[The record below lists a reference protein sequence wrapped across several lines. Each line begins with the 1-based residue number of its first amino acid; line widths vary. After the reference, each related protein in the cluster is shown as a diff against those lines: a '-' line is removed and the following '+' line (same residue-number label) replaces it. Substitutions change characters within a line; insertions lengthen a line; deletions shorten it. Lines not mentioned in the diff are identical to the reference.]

1 MFFDFLSYLP
11 SCFSNFISCLCLFS
25 HLLGLV
31 SRVSCHS
38 LCCFPVKV
46 GCWILV
52 GKISNFRPT
61 KIPSSTPNINKKHG
75 WQCFFEKRTHNKSL
89 LPNLSESVS
98 KSCCFTQVST
108 YFWPCTAPTNY
119 RILTSNRAGQPTERD
134 LEAATTPTWSN
145 SFLEDECFSTCSSL
159 VTPVLNWNNWR
170 KYSIINSTKNIPSC
184 FLEKIY
190 DGNFPPT
197 MMAGHVFSS
206 ECCAGPSK
214 WQLQERWSHR
224 ATNNA
229 EAINKWNISGTAS
242 SPEVHLGEFIPH
254 V

>member
-11 SCFSNFISCLCLFS
+11 SCFSNFTSCLCLFS

-31 SRVSCHS
+31 SRVSCYS

-46 GCWILV
+46 GCRILV

-75 WQCFFEKRTHNKSL
+75 WQCFFEKWTHNKSL

-98 KSCCFTQVST
+98 KSCCSTQVST

-134 LEAATTPTWSN
+134 LEAATTPCFFSLYENPTWRN

-184 FLEKIY
+184 FLKKIY
-190 DGNFPPT
+190 DGNFPPDDD
-197 MMAGHVFSS
+197 G
-206 ECCAGPSK
+206 GPRFFIGMLCRPVQVTTPGTLK
-214 WQLQERWSHR
+214 PQSH
-224 ATNNA
+224 
-229 EAINKWNISGTAS
+229 KQCWGDK
-242 SPEVHLGEFIPH
+242 
-254 V
+254 